1 MSSLTTKS
9 ETNQIENQGVLERK
23 AKVKTKQII
32 TWVTGLEIS
41 LDLMQGMF
49 ISEDNFI
56 IKYQAK
62 WFSGE
67 R

>member
-1 MSSLTTKS
+1 M
-9 ETNQIENQGVLERK
+9 
-23 AKVKTKQII
+23 KTKQII

-56 IKYQAK
+56 I
-62 WFSGE
+62 SGKMVF
-67 R
+67 RRKMRNLGSVIRVFIRHWT